1 MAYQIKTWKT
11 GSNSILQPLWGIKR
25 GSPTGME
32 AELRLFHP
40 PSVLPPPLW
49 TIFHSLRPPLP
60 SPCWSKCMS
69 WALSPWAPPGQTRET
84 NTHPQPWRERHPA
97 HLTSGVAKA
106 QSAWSEVLVAQS
118 CPTLWDP
125 MDYSPP
131 GPSVHG
137 ILQPRILEWVTI
149 PFSKT
154 STCIHTKSLQSSWTF
169 CNQMDHSPP
178 GLSVHGILQARK
190 VEWVAMPSSRGSSWP
205 GDRTLISMFPA
216 LSRKFFTTS
225 AA

>member
-1 MAYQIKTWKT
+1 MLVSTVPACIEWLSCVGLCATLWTVAPPPPPCSSVHGIFQAR
-11 GSNSILQPLWGIKR
+11 ILEWVAMPSR
-25 GSPTGME
+25 GSTWP
-32 AELRLFHP
+32 RD
-40 PSVLPPPLW
+40 
-49 TIFHSLRPPLP
+49 
-60 SPCWSKCMS
+60 
-69 WALSPWAPPGQTRET
+69 QTSS
-84 NTHPQPWRERHPA
+84 
-97 HLTSGVAKA
+97 LTSPALAGGFYTTSTTWEAPKSV
-106 QSAWSEVLVAQS
+106 SCSVMLVTLS
-118 CPTLWDP
+118 GPILWDP